1 MTWVLLG
8 IVLAAYIV
16 TWYFVIR
23 STRIIEKINKSEYRT
38 SRDIVN
44 NLKL

>member
-1 MTWVLLG
+1 MSLVLLG
-8 IVLAAYIV
+8 VVLAAYSL

-23 STRIIEKINKSEYRT
+23 STRIIEKINKSEFRT

-44 NLKL
+44 HLKL